1 MATYSGI
8 KQSVAT
14 AAGVGGGGL
23 DVYATIDDLP
33 TSGLTAGD
41 QAYITATSRL
51 YVSNGSG
58 WYNIGLV
65 NATPTL
71 TIDPTGTIVLSTSGE
86 TTTITLTAT
95 DSDNSVAGLTYSV
108 DSDGSF
114 AGLGTISQDSSVF
127 TITPLSSA
135 NATTTTAALTF
146 KAFDGINFGSGVAS
160 ISLNFKLEYSNYTS
174 FLLQTDDTA
183 TDNQVDASTNNYTIT
198 EYGNVTSTA
207 VTPHH
212 PGGYSVYFDGTGD
225 SLQLTTSGD
234 LQAIGRSGTAAT
246 IEAWVFLNSAPSSD
260 GTAVYSQG
268 TAGSTSGSNI
278 ISFEIQNNRTLRAM
292 VNGGYSN
299 TSGCPISTGTVPLQE
314 WTHIALVL
322 NSGTWTIYIN
332 GTADGTASGS
342 YPSGTAHS
350 TAYIG
355 RTFYDAV
362 RTGDMYIRDLRITST
377 AVYTSAFTPP
387 DEKLTAI
394 TNTKLL
400 ACHLPYIG
408 DGSTSNYTITV
419 TGDPSIERFNPY
431 EYAGYRKANDG
442 GSVYFDGSGDNFTV
456 ADGLNLGTDDFTF
469 EFWIYPDE
477 NFTSVAKQFINTEI
491 SGTGTGW
498 AFVQSTYAGYNG
510 LNFTYG
516 SYGAYTVGKYINNYW
531 LPQRQWTH
539 LAAQRR
545 SGTIEI
551 YVNGVSKTLTT
562 YNEGGTFSDSA
573 NLTGTQAYRTFF
585 DGVKAYVSDVRLV
598 TGSYVYN
605 GDFTPPTVPLTAIT
619 NTKLLTCTNK
629 NSVWDKTGISA
640 TELVG
645 TAAAS
650 TTQTK
655 YASSS
660 VYLDGNSDYVS
671 VPESDQLDMGS
682 EDFTVE
688 AWVYPVATAVNY
700 PTFIGTV
707 TGWTGGSSSHR
718 FDNAGQAGKFS
729 FHLNPHDPLVT
740 TTNTFTHDQW
750 YHYVLTRSEGQYQLY
765 VNGNFEASA
774 ASTLTYNAAF
784 GGMRIGNSAWD
795 GGNGYFSGYVSDAR
809 ITRGL
814 SRYPFIP
821 VKETLT
827 ADTNTV
833 LLTCHDST
841 VTTAASGTGATTSNL
856 STTGDPTTTTGP
868 GYNLSAVDF
877 DGNDNLVIPNGNT
890 DLGAIDGAFTIE
902 GWVNFDAAPPGT
914 GGGNERHIVG
924 QSSWPESSGGDW
936 WVVYAV
942 STGIYWY
949 TAGGGGYLLTQFPT
963 FTWETG
969 KWYHFALTRDA
980 SDAMGLF
987 LNGTYLAPTSNATN
1001 GKGILATNG
1010 RAFSIGADDNAS
1022 HNGMDGKISNLRI
1035 SNIVRYTKNFT
1046 PPTSELLG

>member
-41 QAYITATSRL
+41 QAYISATSRL

-71 TIDPTGTIVLSTSGE
+71 TIDPSGTIVLSPIGE

-95 DSDNSVAGLTYSV
+95 DSDNSVANLTYSV

-146 KAFDGINFGSGVAS
+146 KAFDGINFGSGAAS
-160 ISLNFKLEYSNYTS
+160 ITLNFKLEYSNYTS

-212 PGGYSVYFDGTGD
+212 PGGYSTYFDGAGD
-225 SLQLTTSGD
+225 HLKIASSADFNLNNTAFTIEGWFYATAPASSEHIWASVIDANNRESFYLSDSTTLNWYVNGSTR
-234 LQAIGRSGTAAT
+234 ISAT
-246 IEAWVFLNSAPSSD
+246 ITANEWHHFSICDNGGTTTLYLNGLSQGTWASTYTNGNRVVWLGTYNDAGYAPDSFTGYLRD
-260 GTAVYSQG
+260 IRFVKGTAVY
-268 TAGSTSGSNI
+268 TAN
-278 ISFEIQNNRTLRAM
+278 
-292 VNGGYSN
+292 
-299 TSGCPISTGTVPLQE
+299 
-314 WTHIALVL
+314 
-322 NSGTWTIYIN
+322 
-332 GTADGTASGS
+332 
-342 YPSGTAHS
+342 
-350 TAYIG
+350 
-355 RTFYDAV
+355 
-362 RTGDMYIRDLRITST
+362 
-377 AVYTSAFTPP
+377 FTPP
-387 DEKLTAI
+387 IAPLTAI

-400 ACHLPYIG
+400 TCQLPYVA
-408 DGSTSNYTITV
+408 DVSTNNHAITV

-431 EYAGYRKANDG
+431 EYLGYSKANDG
-442 GSVYFDGSGDNFTV
+442 GSVYFDGSGDNFRV

-477 NFTSVAKQFINTEI
+477 NFTSVSKQFINTEI
-491 SGTGTGW
+491 SGTGVGW
-498 AFVQSTYAGYNG
+498 SFNQNTYGGYNG
-510 LNFTYG
+510 VTFTYG

-562 YNEGGTFSDSA
+562 YNEGGSFSDSE
-573 NLTGTQAYRTFF
+573 NFTGTQAYRTFF

-598 TGSYVYN
+598 TGSYVYD
-605 GDFTPPTVPLTAIT
+605 GDFTLPTAPLTAIT
-619 NTKLLTCTNK
+619 NTKLLTCTNR

-640 TELVG
+640 TALVG
-645 TAAAS
+645 TADAS

-671 VPESDQLDMGS
+671 IPASDQLDMGS

-688 AWVYPVATAVNY
+688 AWVYPVATSANY
-700 PTFIGTV
+700 PTFIGGV
-707 TGWTGGSSSHR
+707 TGWTGGSSAHR
-718 FDNAGQAGKFS
+718 FDNTGQAGKFS
-729 FHLNPHDPLVT
+729 FHMNPHDPLLT
-740 TTNTFTHDQW
+740 TTNTFSHDQW
-750 YHYVLTRSEGQYQLY
+750 HHYVLTRSAGQYQLY
-765 VNGNFEASA
+765 VNGNFEASTTSA
-774 ASTLTYNAAF
+774 LTYNAAF
-784 GGMRIGNSAWD
+784 GGMRIGQAAWD

-809 ITRGL
+809 ITKGL
-814 SRYPFIP
+814 SRYPFTP
-821 VKETLT
+821 SQETLT
-827 ADTNTV
+827 ADSNTFLLACAADTVSVTGDWTVTNGGSAPTVSNFAPFSGMKSLRFTDATTRLLLQHTGTSADYDIGDIDNGAAANWSIEAWVYNLDTSFGDDYWFSSYPAAASAGTFMLGVRSDGDFQLRRHTASSGNQIAGVAELGKWQHHLFTQEYDSSASNTKARLFVDGRSVYDGTQTNTNPYDFGNISIGGR
-833 LLTCHDST
+833 TD
-841 VTTAASGTGATTSNL
+841 
-856 STTGDPTTTTGP
+856 TTGP
-868 GYNLSAVDF
+868 WNGY
-877 DGNDNLVIPNGNT
+877 
-890 DLGAIDGAFTIE
+890 
-902 GWVNFDAAPPGT
+902 
-914 GGGNERHIVG
+914 
-924 QSSWPESSGGDW
+924 
-936 WVVYAV
+936 
-942 STGIYWY
+942 
-949 TAGGGGYLLTQFPT
+949 
-963 FTWETG
+963 
-969 KWYHFALTRDA
+969 
-980 SDAMGLF
+980 
-987 LNGTYLAPTSNATN
+987 
-1001 GKGILATNG
+1001 
-1010 RAFSIGADDNAS
+1010 
-1022 HNGMDGKISNLRI
+1022 ISNLRI
-1035 SNIVRYTKNFT
+1035 QTGTVANPEAAFSKFT

>member
-71 TIDPTGTIVLSTSGE
+71 TIDPSGTIVLSTSGE

-146 KAFDGINFGSGVAS
+146 KAFDGINFGSGAAT
-160 ISLNFKLEYSNYTS
+160 ITLNFALEYSNYTS
-174 FLLQTDDTA
+174 LLLQTDDTA

-212 PGGYSVYFDGTGD
+212 PGGYSTYFDGAGD
-225 SLQLTTSGD
+225 YLKIASSADFNLNN
-234 LQAIGRSGTAAT
+234 TAFT
-246 IEAWVFLNSAPSSD
+246 IEGWFYATAPASSEHIWGSYIDANNRENFYLTDSTTLNWYVNGSTRISAKITADEWHHFSICD
-260 GTAVYSQG
+260 NGGTTTLYLNGLSQG
-268 TAGSTSGSNI
+268 T
-278 ISFEIQNNRTLRAM
+278 
-292 VNGGYSN
+292 
-299 TSGCPISTGTVPLQE
+299 
-314 WTHIALVL
+314 W
-322 NSGTWTIYIN
+322 
-332 GTADGTASGS
+332 
-342 YPSGTAHS
+342 
-350 TAYIG
+350 
-355 RTFYDAV
+355 
-362 RTGDMYIRDLRITST
+362 TST
-377 AVYTSAFTPP
+377 YTNGNRVVWLGTYNDAGYAPDSFTGYLRDIRFVKGTSVYT
-387 DEKLTAI
+387 
-394 TNTKLL
+394 TN
-400 ACHLPYIG
+400 
-408 DGSTSNYTITV
+408 
-419 TGDPSIERFNPY
+419 
-431 EYAGYRKANDG
+431 
-442 GSVYFDGSGDNFTV
+442 
-456 ADGLNLGTDDFTF
+456 
-469 EFWIYPDE
+469 
-477 NFTSVAKQFINTEI
+477 
-491 SGTGTGW
+491 
-498 AFVQSTYAGYNG
+498 
-510 LNFTYG
+510 
-516 SYGAYTVGKYINNYW
+516 
-531 LPQRQWTH
+531 
-539 LAAQRR
+539 
-545 SGTIEI
+545 
-551 YVNGVSKTLTT
+551 
-562 YNEGGTFSDSA
+562 
-573 NLTGTQAYRTFF
+573 
-585 DGVKAYVSDVRLV
+585 
-598 TGSYVYN
+598 
-605 GDFTPPTVPLTAIT
+605 FTPPTTPLTAIT
-619 NTKLLTCTNK
+619 NTKLLTCHLPYIADGSTNNHAITVTGDISIERFNPYEYLGYSK
-629 NSVWDKTGISA
+629 ANDGGSVYFDGTGDYLSFNHTALGTGNWTIEGWVYTELDPNTSQQIFDFRTAATNHPALTFQNGDWRYIVGSQYAITSSASNEPKTNRWYHFAVVKNSNTTTLYVNGQNYGTYSDTINYLANSSAKIGVFRNGGSAFFKGYISDFRVVNGTAVYTSEFTPPTEPLTAIANTELLTCTNINSVWDKAGISA
-640 TELVG
+640 LTPVG

-671 VPESDQLDMGS
+671 VTESDQLDMGS

-688 AWVYPVATAVNY
+688 AWVYPVATGANY
-700 PTFIGTV
+700 PTIMGAV

-718 FDNAGQAGKFS
+718 FDNTGQAGKFS
-729 FHLNPHDPLVT
+729 FHLNPHDPLLT
-740 TTNTFTHDQW
+740 TTNTFSHDQW
-750 YHYVLTRSEGQYQLY
+750 HHYVLTRSEGQYQLY
-765 VNGNFEASA
+765 VNGNFEAST

-784 GGMRIGNSAWD
+784 GGMRIGHSAWD

-809 ITRGL
+809 ITKGL

-827 ADTNTV
+827 ADSNTV

-856 STTGDPTTTTGP
+856 STTGDPTATTGP
-868 GYNLSAVDF
+868 DYNMSAVDF

-890 DLGAIDGAFTIE
+890 DLGIINGAFTIE
-902 GWVNFDAAPPGT
+902 GWVNFDTAPPGASN
-914 GGGNERHIVG
+914 GNERHIIG
-924 QSSWPESSGGDW
+924 QSSWPESSSGDW

-949 TAGGGGYLLTQFPT
+949 AAGGGSNLLTQFPT
-963 FTWETG
+963 WTWETG
-969 KWYHFALTRDA
+969 KWYHFAITRDA

-987 LNGTYLAPTSNATN
+987 LNGTYMAPTSNGTN
-1001 GKGILATNG
+1001 GKGILAENTK
-1010 RAFSIGADDNAS
+1010 AFSIGADDNAS
-1022 HNGMDGKISNLRI
+1022 HNGVDGKISNLRI